1 MRKLVYYVGVSLD
14 GYIAGPNGEYDFYPV
29 GEDLAAYMNA
39 QFPEVVPAHVREA
52 IGLEAEPVRY
62 DTLIMGR
69 GTYEPAR
76 SVGIASPYSPLRQ
89 YVVSTTLGAVD
100 HPDVEVTADDP
111 AELIRRLKQEEGKDI
126 YLAGG
131 GKLAAS
137 VLPQIDELIVK
148 LYPVVA
154 GAGIRAF
161 SGEFQPTMFTL
172 TGTRA
177 FDNGT
182 LVLTYDRA

>member
-1 MRKLVYYVGVSLD
+1 MRKLVYYIGVSLD
-14 GYIAGPNGEYDFYPV
+14 GYIAGPGGEWDFYPV
-29 GEDLAAYMNA
+29 GDDLSAYMNA
-39 QFPEVVPAHVREA
+39 EFPEVVPAHIRKA

-69 GTYEPAR
+69 GTYEPAMAA
-76 SVGIASPYSPLRQ
+76 GIASPYSPMRQ
-89 YVVSTTLGAVD
+89 YVVSSTLGAVD
-100 HPDVEVTADDP
+100 HPDVEVTVGDP
-111 AELIRRLKQEEGKDI
+111 AGLVRRLKQEEGKDI

-137 VLPQIDELIVK
+137 VLPEIDEMIVK

-154 GAGIRAF
+154 GAGIPAF
-161 SGEFQPTMFTL
+161 SGEFRPTMFAL
-172 TGTRA
+172 TGTRT

-182 LVLTYDRA
+182 LVLNYRRA